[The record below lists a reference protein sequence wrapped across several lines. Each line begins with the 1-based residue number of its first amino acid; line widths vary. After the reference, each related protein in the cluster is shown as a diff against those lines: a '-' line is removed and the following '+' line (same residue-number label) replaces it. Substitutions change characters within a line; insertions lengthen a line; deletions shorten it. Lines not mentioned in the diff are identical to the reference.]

1 MALMPAPSIPDT
13 LTTTGGRITRL
24 SVFLRAML
32 VLAALVAAGGGLLGC
47 RGQGGRAM
55 IAANNDTNLK
65 RLGTLYGFFQLRND
79 FRGPRD
85 EAAFRAFIAAQDAS
99 RLALAG
105 ISAASIDTLFV
116 SERDRLP
123 FRIRY
128 GVDTR
133 VRGPALPVV
142 FEQEGRQGRRQVGF
156 TGGAMEE
163 VDAAGYESLW
173 RGGSDTSGDAEPP
186 RGRGF

>member
-1 MALMPAPSIPDT
+1 MALTPAPSIPDT
-13 LTTTGGRITRL
+13 PTTAVVLTRRTAL
-24 SVFLRAML
+24 LRA
-32 VLAALVAAGGGLLGC
+32 VLVAAGGGLFGC
-47 RGQGGRAM
+47 RGNSGPAM

-79 FRGPRD
+79 LRGPRD
-85 EAAFRAFIAAQDAS
+85 EADFRAFIAAQDAS

-105 ISAASIDTLFV
+105 ISQASVDALFV

-142 FEQEGRQGRRQVGF
+142 FEQEGLAGRRQVGF

-163 VDAAGYESLW
+163 VDATTYELLW
-173 RGGSDTSGDAEPP
+173 NGDSDRRSDADLP

>member
-1 MALMPAPSIPDT
+1 MALTPAPSIPDAPT
-13 LTTTGGRITRL
+13 TAVVLTRRTVL
-24 SVFLRAML
+24 LRA
-32 VLAALVAAGGGLLGC
+32 VLVAAGGGLFGC
-47 RGQGGRAM
+47 RGNSGEAM

-65 RLGTLYGFFQLRND
+65 RLGTLYGFFQLRNE

-85 EAAFRAFIAAQDAS
+85 EAEFKAFIAAQDAS

-105 ISAASIDTLFV
+105 VSPASIDTLFV

-123 FRIRY
+123 FRIRF

-142 FEQEGRQGRRQVGF
+142 FEQEGLGGRRQVGF
-156 TGGAMEE
+156 TGGATEE
-163 VDAAGYESLW
+163 VDAASYELLW
-173 RGGSDTSGDAEPP
+173 SGDSDLGSDAEPP

>member
-1 MALMPAPSIPDT
+1 MALTPAPSIPDT
-13 LTTTGGRITRL
+13 LTTVGVRITRR
-24 SVFLRAML
+24 SVVLRAML
-32 VLAALVAAGGGLLGC
+32 VPAVLCAGGCLPGC
-47 RGQGGRAM
+47 RDQGGRAM

-85 EAAFRAFIAAQDAS
+85 EAEFRAFIAAQDAS

-105 ISAASIDTLFV
+105 ISVASIDTLFV

-156 TGGAMEE
+156 TGGAVEE
-163 VDAAGYESLW
+163 VDAAAYESLW
-173 RGGSDTSGDAEPP
+173 SGNVDRRGDTEPA

>member
-1 MALMPAPSIPDT
+1 MALTPAQSIPDT
-13 LTTTGGRITRL
+13 PTTAVVLTRRTAL
-24 SVFLRAML
+24 LRA
-32 VLAALVAAGGGLLGC
+32 VLVAAGGGLFGC
-47 RGQGGRAM
+47 RGNSGPAM

-79 FRGPRD
+79 LRGPRD
-85 EAAFRAFIAAQDAS
+85 EADFRAFIAAQDAS

-105 ISAASIDTLFV
+105 ISQASVDVLFV

-142 FEQEGRQGRRQVGF
+142 FEQEGLAGRRQVGF
-156 TGGAMEE
+156 TGGATEE
-163 VDAAGYESLW
+163 VDAASYELLW
-173 RGGSDTSGDAEPP
+173 SGDSDLGSDAEPH

>member
-1 MALMPAPSIPDT
+1 MALTPAQSIPDAPT
-13 LTTTGGRITRL
+13 TAVVLTRR
-24 SVFLRAML
+24 SACLRALL
-32 VLAALVAAGGGLLGC
+32 VRAVLVAAGGGLFGC
-47 RGQGGRAM
+47 RGNSGPAM

-65 RLGTLYGFFQLRND
+65 RLGTLYGFFQLRNE

-85 EAAFRAFIAAQDAS
+85 EAEFRAFITAQDAR

-105 ISAASIDTLFV
+105 VSPASIDTLFV

-123 FRIRY
+123 FRIRF

-142 FEQEGRQGRRQVGF
+142 FEQEGLGGRQQVGF

-163 VDAAGYESLW
+163 VDAATYESLW
-173 RGGSDTSGDAEPP
+173 SDDTDRGSNADPP

>member
-1 MALMPAPSIPDT
+1 MALTPAPSIPDAPT
-13 LTTTGGRITRL
+13 TAVVLTRR
-24 SVFLRAML
+24 SACLRAL
-32 VLAALVAAGGGLLGC
+32 LLRAVLVAAGGGLFGC
-47 RGQGGRAM
+47 RGNSGPAM

-65 RLGTLYGFFQLRND
+65 RLGTLYGFFQLRNE

-85 EAAFRAFIAAQDAS
+85 EAEFRAFIAAQDAR

-105 ISAASIDTLFV
+105 VSPASIDTLFV

-123 FRIRY
+123 FRIRF
-128 GVDTR
+128 GVDTH

-142 FEQEGRQGRRQVGF
+142 FEQEGRDGRRQVGF
-156 TGGAMEE
+156 TGGATEE
-163 VDAAGYESLW
+163 VDAATYESLW
-173 RGGSDTSGDAEPP
+173 NGDSDSGSDAETP